1 DVDDAL
7 ARIELVIIF
16 DPELARV
23 SGQLLDL
30 LAAFG
35 IGDAALAVG
44 GLDVVVDDGQGL
56 VRRAHLAAR
65 HPQAFERLRA
75 RHLMDEMAVDVDE
88 AQIALGVEDMIVPDL
103 IVQRTRLG
111 HNALQRPWG
120 ANSRGIGRY
129 LCRMGRGRK
138 RRPRPA
144 SCAPPKRA
152 DKSEPVHFA
161 NAPVIALPAR
171 LVAASEVS
179 VPDS

>member
-30 LAAFG
+30 LAALR

-56 VRRAHLAAR
+56 VRRAYLAAR
-65 HPQAFERLRA
+65 HPEAFERLRA

-88 AQIALGVEDMIVPDL
+88 AEIALGIEDMVVPDL

-111 HNALQRPWG
+111 HNAIQRP
-120 ANSRGIGRY
+120 
-129 LCRMGRGRK
+129 RGREFK
-138 RRPRPA
+138 GNWPLSMPDRAGMEEATARR
-144 SCAPPKRA
+144 S
-152 DKSEPVHFA
+152 
-161 NAPVIALPAR
+161 
-171 LVAASEVS
+171 
-179 VPDS
+179 